1 MRRLIGIVVAVFFFA
16 GVALIHT
23 SAQAQVSDLYV
34 SGSGSV
40 SQSTAYYSVS
50 VLNNGPD
57 SADDVLVG
65 ASTGLTSL
73 TYVSISQ
80 GTCTISGNGFSCDAG
95 SLAAGATITVTV
107 QGQLPNF
114 GSSHPDIT
122 FCGFAAGAST
132 ATDTNTSD
140 NSVTICV
147 LVQSSGRCVP
157 NGNPYG
163 RC

>member
-1 MRRLIGIVVAVFFFA
+1 MRRLIGIVFAAFFFA

-40 SQSTAYYSVS
+40 SLSTAYYSVS

-73 TYVSISQ
+73 TVSISQ
-80 GTCTISGNGFSCDAG
+80 GSCTISGSGFSCDAG
-95 SLAAGATITVTV
+95 SLAACDTITVTV

-122 FCGFAAGAST
+122 WCGFAAGAST
-132 ATDTNTSD
+132 ASDTNTSD

-147 LVQSSGRCVP
+147 LVQSSGGCVP
-157 NGNPYG
+157 TGNPYG